1 MMKPSFPFYSP
12 SLVLIVLVMTL
23 WVITESFTSMIPFVA
38 RRARSVRQMAPDGFW
53 DSGDAGSVPEVTNPK
68 SDSSRKLT
76 WKAAASSSVRV
87 RESIRSCEE
96 YMRLPATEYSVLAA
110 DQVTRL
116 SDTEFKF
123 NFPALNFFGNKI
135 QPILYVDVNVL
146 PDFNR
151 SEIVVR
157 RAETIGSE
165 AALLVNGSFSI
176 NAVNV
181 VFAGTDNE
189 GRKTLNSETT
199 LNIDVTIPPS
209 ALPLRVIQSTGNFLM
224 QSSLNI
230 IVPTFT
236 RILSSDFTRWSA
248 GNNTR
253 SAVEGA
259 QLYDKSAN
267 DI

>member
-1 MMKPSFPFYSP
+1 
-12 SLVLIVLVMTL
+12 MTL
-23 WVITESFTSMIPFVA
+23 LAAESFISMIPFAV
-38 RRARSVRQMAPDGFW
+38 RRALSVRHTAADGVWLPDG
-53 DSGDAGSVPEVTNPK
+53 DGSVSEVSNPMNDPK
-68 SDSSRKLT
+68 DSRKIT

-87 RESIRSCEE
+87 RETIRTCEE

-110 DQVTRL
+110 EQVTRL

-123 NFPALNFFGNKI
+123 NFPSLNFFGNKI

-146 PDFNR
+146 PAFNR
-151 SEIVVR
+151 SKIVVQ

-181 VFAGTDNE
+181 VFAAKDTE

-209 ALPLRVIQSTGNFLM
+209 AIPLRVIQSTGNFLM

-236 RILSSDFTRWSA
+236 RILSSDFARWSA
-248 GNNTR
+248 GNNSR

-259 QLYDKSAN
+259 QLYNTEAN